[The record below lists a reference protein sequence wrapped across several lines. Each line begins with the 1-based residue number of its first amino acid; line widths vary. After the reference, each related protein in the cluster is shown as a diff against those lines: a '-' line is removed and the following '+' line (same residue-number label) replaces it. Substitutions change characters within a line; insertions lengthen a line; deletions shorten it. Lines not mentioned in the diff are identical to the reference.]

1 MSAIKFKA
9 QARKHWSKWLPQR
22 VKSLKEAGELEST
35 LQTAA
40 VNAQNRVLELMEQGY
55 RAHEAEEVALS
66 EFILLKPETVE
77 TYGSPDE

>member
-9 QARKHWSKWLPQR
+9 QARKHWSQWLPER

-40 VNAQNRVLELMEQGY
+40 VNAQNRGLELMEQGY

-66 EFILLKPETVE
+66 EFILLKPEMVE
-77 TYGSPDE
+77 DYGSPDE